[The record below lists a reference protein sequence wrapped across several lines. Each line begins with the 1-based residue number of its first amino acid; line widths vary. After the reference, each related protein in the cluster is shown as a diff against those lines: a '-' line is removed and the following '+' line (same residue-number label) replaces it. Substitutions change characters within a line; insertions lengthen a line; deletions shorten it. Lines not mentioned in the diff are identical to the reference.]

1 MTSIKAK
8 IRKGKRKSRTQILK
22 MMDET
27 PPMMMS
33 EEEIL
38 EFEKNLEIQKEREFA
53 VAEEQARKL
62 AEMWN

>member
-22 MMDET
+22 LMDET

-38 EFEKNLEIQKEREFA
+38 EFEENLKIQKEREFA